1 MIFEKVREIIAY
13 ELGENE
19 EDITLEADFE
29 DDLGAD
35 SLDMVEIIL
44 AVEEEFGIE
53 ISDEDYEKLKTVEG
67 LVECIKEV
75 GK

>member
-1 MIFEKVREIIAY
+1 VIFEKVREIIAY